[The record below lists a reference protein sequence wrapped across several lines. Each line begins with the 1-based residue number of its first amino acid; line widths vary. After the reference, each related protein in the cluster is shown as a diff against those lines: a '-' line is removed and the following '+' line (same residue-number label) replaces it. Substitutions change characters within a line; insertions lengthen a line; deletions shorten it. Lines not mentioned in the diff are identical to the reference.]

1 MGFART
7 LPIVHL
13 RNVVGGT
20 TVGRRVV
27 AARYRR
33 RMDTEYCL
41 VDTADHIMTVRI
53 NRPDRLNA
61 LHPAANAEL
70 GRVFDHF
77 ATDDDLWVA
86 IITGEGRGFSAGN
99 DLRHQAE
106 GGERVA
112 MPRGFG
118 GLTSRFDLDKPVIAA
133 VNGVAAG
140 AGANIALA
148 CDLVVARES
157 AAFIQ
162 AFSKIGLIPDSGGTW
177 MLPRLVGMQRAA
189 ALAFLGNRVSASE
202 AAALGMIYRAVA
214 DAVFEAEVDALA
226 VRLAALPTR
235 ALGLTKRAFNAGW
248 DQSLSDH
255 LTAERD
261 LQIAAAATADYA
273 EGVAAFLEKRPAH
286 FTGA

>member
-1 MGFART
+1 MLLSSTHSGIRT
-7 LPIVHL
+7 LTL
-13 RNVVGGT
+13 
-20 TVGRRVV
+20 
-27 AARYRR
+27 
-33 RMDTEYCL
+33 
-41 VDTADHIMTVRI
+41 
-53 NRPDRLNA
+53 NRPEVFNSFNLD
-61 LHPAANAEL
+61 L
-70 GRVFDHF
+70 GRAFQEALDAAASDAEVRCVVVTGAGKAFC
-77 ATDDDLWVA
+77 AGQDLKEVTA
-86 IITGEGRGFSAGN
+86 PDAPDFYTVVEETYNASIRRIR
-99 DLRHQAE
+99 
-106 GGERVA
+106 A
-112 MPRGFG
+112 ME
-118 GLTSRFDLDKPVIAA
+118 KPVIAA

-140 AGANIALA
+140 AGANIALS

-189 ALAFLGNRVSASE
+189 ALAFLGDRVSASE
-202 AAALGMIYRAVA
+202 AASLGMIYRAVA
-214 DAVFEAEVDALA
+214 DEVFEAEVDALA

-235 ALGLTKRAFNAGW
+235 AIGLTKRAFNAGW

-255 LTAERD
+255 LTTERD

>member
-1 MGFART
+1 MLLSSTHSGIRT
-7 LPIVHL
+7 LTL
-13 RNVVGGT
+13 
-20 TVGRRVV
+20 
-27 AARYRR
+27 
-33 RMDTEYCL
+33 
-41 VDTADHIMTVRI
+41 
-53 NRPDRLNA
+53 NRPEVFNSFNLD
-61 LHPAANAEL
+61 L
-70 GRVFDHF
+70 GRAFQEALDAAASDPEVRCVVVTGAGKAFC
-77 ATDDDLWVA
+77 AGQDLKEVTA
-86 IITGEGRGFSAGN
+86 PDAPDFYTVVEETYNASIRRIR
-99 DLRHQAE
+99 
-106 GGERVA
+106 A
-112 MPRGFG
+112 ME
-118 GLTSRFDLDKPVIAA
+118 KPVIAA

-148 CDLVVARES
+148 CDLVLARES

-189 ALAFLGNRVSASE
+189 ALAFLGDRVSASE
-202 AAALGMIYRAVA
+202 AASLGMIYRAVA
-214 DAVFEAEVDALA
+214 DEVFEAEVDALA
-226 VRLAALPTR
+226 MRLAALPTR

-255 LTAERD
+255 LTTERD

>member
-1 MGFART
+1 MLLSSTHSGIRT
-7 LPIVHL
+7 LTLNRPEVFNSFNL
-13 RNVVGGT
+13 DL
-20 TVGRRVV
+20 GRAFQEALDV
-27 AARYRR
+27 AASDAAVRCVVVTGAGKAFCAGQDLKEVTAPDAPDFYTVVEETYNASIRR
-33 RMDTEYCL
+33 IR
-41 VDTADHIMTVRI
+41 
-53 NRPDRLNA
+53 
-61 LHPAANAEL
+61 
-70 GRVFDHF
+70 
-77 ATDDDLWVA
+77 
-86 IITGEGRGFSAGN
+86 
-99 DLRHQAE
+99 
-106 GGERVA
+106 A
-112 MPRGFG
+112 ME
-118 GLTSRFDLDKPVIAA
+118 KPVIAA

-189 ALAFLGNRVSASE
+189 ALAFLGDRVSASE
-202 AAALGMIYRAVA
+202 AASLGMIYRAVA
-214 DAVFEAEVDALA
+214 DEVFEAEVDALA

-255 LTAERD
+255 LTTERD